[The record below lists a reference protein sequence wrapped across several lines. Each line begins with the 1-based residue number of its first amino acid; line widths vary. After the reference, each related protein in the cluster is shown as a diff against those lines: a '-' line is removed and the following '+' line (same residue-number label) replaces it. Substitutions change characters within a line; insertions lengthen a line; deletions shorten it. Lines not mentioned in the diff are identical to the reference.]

1 MNRVFLQTF
10 GRLRLLDAAGQE
22 CKYPRKGLL
31 LVAYLATGTFAEI
44 SREEAAEFLWGNEDR
59 AVAFTNLRKLIS
71 RLRVAHG
78 SLFTFSPTQ
87 ISLNRHQFVCDADVL
102 GVAHR
107 AETPLSSLV
116 DLVSRTFLSE
126 LDDADGMAAHWLK
139 EQRQKQLELVRAR
152 LLETSADVWTATE
165 AIAARQAAFLILERF
180 PHDQLVRDTL
190 PIGPRPTA
198 AEGVV
203 ERKSESVGTTP
214 MTSVGT
220 ESTFQLPKL
229 PRVALL
235 PPIGIH
241 ASGLDLPTASALI
254 DDVAI
259 GLCALRGLSIV
270 APYTAERIR
279 ASDDKLLLLEKHD
292 ISYVVDTKLT
302 GEGLFVQIIFVP
314 SDEVIYADRFDI
326 ARGLWSSHR
335 KALAEVVKDRILAGL
350 KRNERALRDYEY
362 HPGAYQRYLFG
373 VQQLG
378 RLTLPSVRGARKT
391 FREAL
396 QQNGNFS
403 HAYSGLA
410 KTYSIEWVLTARGDS
425 DLLRKA
431 EESARFAIERNPEI
445 AYGYKELGMA
455 KMYLGELDESLDAL
469 ARAEERSPH
478 YADAIY
484 SFADS
489 LIHASRPKD
498 GLEKIERAISLNP
511 LGPDEYFW
519 CAAGASYFVGAF
531 DKAVARIQSM
541 SNQASAYRLLAA
553 SWAMLG
559 DPKRAHHYRRKD
571 REANPQFDLQKW
583 LAVVPIKEPW
593 QKEMYREGLVKAGY

>member
-1 MNRVFLQTF
+1 MSGVFLQTF
-10 GRLRLLDAAGQE
+10 GSLRLLDAAGRE

-31 LVAYLATGTFAEI
+31 LVAYLATSAFPEI
-44 SREEAAEFLWGNEDR
+44 SREEAAEFLWGHDDR
-59 AVAFTNLRKLIS
+59 ANAFTNLRKLIS

-78 SLFTFSPTQ
+78 SLLTFSPTHV
-87 ISLNRHQFVCDADVL
+87 SLNRDLFVCDADVL
-102 GVAHR
+102 GVMHPT
-107 AETPLSSLV
+107 ETPLSSLV
-116 DLVSRTFLSE
+116 DLINRTFL
-126 LDDADGMAAHWLK
+126 ADIHETEGVSGRWLK
-139 EQRQKQLELVRAR
+139 EQRRKQLELMRAR
-152 LLETSADVWTATE
+152 LLETSAQASTATE
-165 AIAARQAAFLILERF
+165 LAAARQAAFYILERF
-180 PHDQLVRDTL
+180 PDDQLVRDTL
-190 PIGPRPTA
+190 SMTPKVTA
-198 AEGVV
+198 VA
-203 ERKSESVGTTP
+203 RMVGR
-214 MTSVGT
+214 
-220 ESTFQLPKL
+220 ESTPVGATQIAAGGIESAFQSPKL

-235 PPIGIH
+235 PPTGVH
-241 ASGLDLPTASALI
+241 TSGLDLPTASALI

-279 ASDDKLLLLEKHD
+279 ASDEKLLLLEKHQ

-302 GEGLFVQIIFVP
+302 GDGLFVQIIFVP
-314 SDEVIYADRFDI
+314 SDNVIYADRFEI
-326 ARGLWSSHR
+326 ARGLLSSHR
-335 KALAEVVKDRILAGL
+335 KAMAEIVTDRILAEL
-350 KRNERALRDYEY
+350 KRNERALSDYEH
-362 HPGAYQRYLFG
+362 HPGAYQRYLLG
-373 VQQLG
+373 VQQMS

-396 QQNGNFS
+396 QQNANFS

-410 KTYSIEWVLTARGDS
+410 KTYSIEWVLTARGDPE
-425 DLLRKA
+425 LLRKA
-431 EESARFAIERNPEI
+431 EESARFAITRNPEI

-455 KMYLGELDESLDAL
+455 KLYLGELDESLDAL
-469 ARAEERSPH
+469 ARAEELSPH

-498 GLEKIERAISLNP
+498 GLEKIEKAIALNP

-531 DKAVARIQSM
+531 DKAISRIQSM

-553 SWAMLG
+553 SCAMLG
-559 DPKRAHHYRRKD
+559 DSKRAHHYRRKD
-571 REANPQFDLQKW
+571 RMANPQFDLQKW
-583 LAVVPIKEPW
+583 LAVVPIREPW

>member
-1 MNRVFLQTF
+1 MFLQTF

-31 LVAYLATGTFAEI
+31 LIAYLATGASTDI
-44 SREEAAEFLWGNEDR
+44 TREEAAEFLWGNGDR
-59 AVAFTNLRKLIS
+59 ALAFTNLRKLIS
-71 RLRVAHG
+71 RMRVAHG
-78 SLFTFSPTQ
+78 SILTFSATHL
-87 ISLNRHQFVCDADVL
+87 SLNRGDLVCDADVL
-102 GVAHR
+102 GEIHKGEA
-107 AETPLSSLV
+107 PLSPFV
-116 DLVSRTFLSE
+116 DLMSRTFLSE
-126 LDDADGMAAHWLK
+126 LDDADGMAGRWLK
-139 EQRQKQLELVRAR
+139 EQRQKQFELLRAR
-152 LLETSADVWTATE
+152 LLEMSAQVSTATE
-165 AIAARQAAFLILERF
+165 VAAARQAAFFILERF
-180 PHDQLVRDTL
+180 PEDQLVRATL
-190 PIGPRPTA
+190 SIGPRVPVT
-198 AEGVV
+198 EHYV
-203 ERKSESVGTTP
+203 ERKS
-214 MTSVGT
+214 TSVNVT
-220 ESTFQLPKL
+220 PSTNVGAEIPSQPLKL

-235 PPIGIH
+235 PPTGIH
-241 ASGLDLPTASALI
+241 ASGLDLPTATALI

-279 ASDDKLLLLEKHD
+279 ASDDKLLLLEKHE

-302 GEGLFVQIIFVP
+302 ADGLFVQIVFVP
-314 SDEVIYADRFDI
+314 SDNVIYAGRFEI
-326 ARGLWSSHR
+326 SRGLLSSHR
-335 KALAEVVKDRILAGL
+335 KALAEVVTDRILAEL
-350 KRNERALRDYEY
+350 KRNERALSDYEY
-362 HPGAYQRYLFG
+362 HPGAYQRYLLG
-373 VQQLG
+373 VQQMS

-396 QQNGNFS
+396 QHNADFS
-403 HAYSGLA
+403 HAFGGLA

-425 DLLRKA
+425 ELLRKA

-455 KMYLGELDESLDAL
+455 KLYLGELDESLDAL
-469 ARAEERSPH
+469 ARAEELSPH

-484 SFADS
+484 SFADA
-489 LIHASRPKD
+489 LIHASRPKE
-498 GLEKIERAISLNP
+498 GLEKIEKALSLNP

-531 DKAVARIQSM
+531 DKAVSRIQSM

-553 SWAMLG
+553 SCAMLG
-559 DPKRAHHYRRKD
+559 DTRRAHHYRRQD

>member
-1 MNRVFLQTF
+1 MSGVFLQTF
-10 GRLRLLDAAGQE
+10 GRLRLLDAAGRE

-31 LVAYLATGTFAEI
+31 LVAYLATSAFSEI
-44 SREEAAEFLWGNEDR
+44 SREEAAEFLWSHDDR
-59 AVAFTNLRKLIS
+59 AIAFTNLRKLIS

-78 SLFTFSPTQ
+78 SLLTFSPTHV
-87 ISLNRHQFVCDADVL
+87 SLNRDHLVCDADVL
-102 GVAHR
+102 KVMHPT
-107 AETPLSSLV
+107 ETSLSSLV
-116 DLVSRTFLSE
+116 DLINRTFLVDMHE
-126 LDDADGMAAHWLK
+126 PDGVFARWVK
-139 EQRQKQLELVRAR
+139 EQRRKQLELMRAR
-152 LLETSADVWTATE
+152 LLETSAQASSATE
-165 AIAARQAAFLILERF
+165 IAAARQAAFYILERF
-180 PHDQLVRDTL
+180 PDDQLVRDTL
-190 PIGPRPTA
+190 SVAPKVAAAARMFGEITPAGTA
-198 AEGVV
+198 QIATGVI
-203 ERKSESVGTTP
+203 ESA
-214 MTSVGT
+214 
-220 ESTFQLPKL
+220 FQPQKL

-235 PPIGIH
+235 PPTGSYT
-241 ASGLDLPTASALI
+241 SGLDLPTASALI

-279 ASDDKLLLLEKHD
+279 ASDEKLLLLEKHQ

-302 GEGLFVQIIFVP
+302 GDGLFVQIIFVP
-314 SDEVIYADRFDI
+314 SDNVIYADRFEI
-326 ARGLWSSHR
+326 ARGLLSSHR
-335 KALAEVVKDRILAGL
+335 KALAEIVTGRILAEL
-350 KRNERALRDYEY
+350 KRNERALSDYEH
-362 HPGAYQRYLFG
+362 HPGAYQRYLLG
-373 VQQLG
+373 VQQMS

-396 QQNGNFS
+396 QQNANFS

-410 KTYSIEWVLTARGDS
+410 KTYSIEWVLTARGDPE
-425 DLLRKA
+425 LLRKA
-431 EESARFAIERNPEI
+431 EESARSAITRNPEI

-455 KMYLGELDESLDAL
+455 KLYLGELDESLDAL
-469 ARAEERSPH
+469 ARAEELSPH

-498 GLEKIERAISLNP
+498 GLEKIEKAIALNP

-531 DKAVARIQSM
+531 DKAISRIQSM

-553 SWAMLG
+553 SCAMLG
-559 DPKRAHHYRRKD
+559 DSKRAHHYRRKD
-571 REANPQFDLQKW
+571 RMANPQFDLQKW
-583 LAVVPIKEPW
+583 LAVVPIREQW

>member
-1 MNRVFLQTF
+1 MSGVFLQTF
-10 GRLRLLDAAGQE
+10 GRLRLLDAAGRE

-31 LVAYLATGTFAEI
+31 LVAYLATSAFSEI
-44 SREEAAEFLWGNEDR
+44 SREEAAEFLWSHDDR
-59 AVAFTNLRKLIS
+59 AIAFTNLRKLIS

-78 SLFTFSPTQ
+78 SLLTFSPTHV
-87 ISLNRHQFVCDADVL
+87 SLNRDHLVCDADVL
-102 GVAHR
+102 KVMHPT
-107 AETPLSSLV
+107 ETSLSSLV
-116 DLVSRTFLSE
+116 DLINRTFLVDMHE
-126 LDDADGMAAHWLK
+126 PDGVFARWVK
-139 EQRQKQLELVRAR
+139 EQRRKQLELMRAR
-152 LLETSADVWTATE
+152 LLETSAQASSATE
-165 AIAARQAAFLILERF
+165 IAAARQAAFYILERF
-180 PHDQLVRDTL
+180 PDDQLVRDTL
-190 PIGPRPTA
+190 SVAPKVAAAARMFGEITPAGTA
-198 AEGVV
+198 QIATGVI
-203 ERKSESVGTTP
+203 ESA
-214 MTSVGT
+214 
-220 ESTFQLPKL
+220 FQPQKL

-235 PPIGIH
+235 PPTGSYT
-241 ASGLDLPTASALI
+241 SGLDLPTASALI

-279 ASDDKLLLLEKHD
+279 ASDEKLLLLEKHQ

-302 GEGLFVQIIFVP
+302 GDGLFVQIIFVP
-314 SDEVIYADRFDI
+314 SDNVIYADRFEI
-326 ARGLWSSHR
+326 ARGLLSSHR
-335 KALAEVVKDRILAGL
+335 KALAEIVTGRILAEL
-350 KRNERALRDYEY
+350 KRNERALSDYEH
-362 HPGAYQRYLFG
+362 HPGAYQRYLLG
-373 VQQLG
+373 VQQMS

-396 QQNGNFS
+396 QQNANFS

-410 KTYSIEWVLTARGDS
+410 KTYSIEWVLTARGDPE
-425 DLLRKA
+425 LLRKA
-431 EESARFAIERNPEI
+431 EESARSAITRNPEI

-455 KMYLGELDESLDAL
+455 KLYLGELDESLDAL
-469 ARAEERSPH
+469 ARAEELSPH

-498 GLEKIERAISLNP
+498 GLEKIEKAIALNP

-531 DKAVARIQSM
+531 DQAISRIQSM

-553 SWAMLG
+553 SCAMLG
-559 DPKRAHHYRRKD
+559 DSKRAHHYRRKD
-571 REANPQFDLQKW
+571 RMANPQFDLQKW
-583 LAVVPIKEPW
+583 LAVVPIREQW

>member
-1 MNRVFLQTF
+1 VSGVFLQTF
-10 GRLRLLDAAGQE
+10 GRLRLLDAAGRE

-31 LVAYLATGTFAEI
+31 LVAYLATSAFSEI
-44 SREEAAEFLWGNEDR
+44 SREEAAEFLWSHDDR
-59 AVAFTNLRKLIS
+59 AIAFTNLRKLIS

-78 SLFTFSPTQ
+78 SLLTFSPTHV
-87 ISLNRHQFVCDADVL
+87 SLNRDHLVCDADVL
-102 GVAHR
+102 KVMHPT
-107 AETPLSSLV
+107 ETSLSSLV
-116 DLVSRTFLSE
+116 DLINRTFLVDMHE
-126 LDDADGMAAHWLK
+126 PDGVFARWVK
-139 EQRQKQLELVRAR
+139 EQRRKQLELMRAR
-152 LLETSADVWTATE
+152 LLETSAQASSATE
-165 AIAARQAAFLILERF
+165 IAAARQAAFYILERF
-180 PHDQLVRDTL
+180 PDDQLVRDTL
-190 PIGPRPTA
+190 SVAPKVAAAARMFGEITPAGTA
-198 AEGVV
+198 QIATGVI
-203 ERKSESVGTTP
+203 ESA
-214 MTSVGT
+214 
-220 ESTFQLPKL
+220 FQPQKL

-235 PPIGIH
+235 PPTGSYT
-241 ASGLDLPTASALI
+241 SGLDLPTASALI

-279 ASDDKLLLLEKHD
+279 ASDEKLLLLEKHQ

-302 GEGLFVQIIFVP
+302 GDGLFVQIIFVP
-314 SDEVIYADRFDI
+314 SDNVIYADRFEI
-326 ARGLWSSHR
+326 ARGLLSSHR
-335 KALAEVVKDRILAGL
+335 KALAEIVTGRILAEL
-350 KRNERALRDYEY
+350 KRNERALSDYEH
-362 HPGAYQRYLFG
+362 HPGAYQRYLLG
-373 VQQLG
+373 VQQMS

-396 QQNGNFS
+396 QQNANFS

-410 KTYSIEWVLTARGDS
+410 KTYSIEWVLTARGDPE
-425 DLLRKA
+425 LLRKA
-431 EESARFAIERNPEI
+431 EESARSAITRNPEI

-455 KMYLGELDESLDAL
+455 KLYLGELDESLDAL
-469 ARAEERSPH
+469 ARAEELSPH

-498 GLEKIERAISLNP
+498 GLEKIEKAIALNP

-531 DKAVARIQSM
+531 DKAISRIQSM

-553 SWAMLG
+553 SCAMLG
-559 DPKRAHHYRRKD
+559 DSKRAHHYRRKD
-571 REANPQFDLQKW
+571 RMANPQFDLQKW
-583 LAVVPIKEPW
+583 LAVVPIREQW

>member
-1 MNRVFLQTF
+1 MSGVFLQTF
-10 GRLRLLDAAGQE
+10 GRLRLLDAAGRE

-31 LVAYLATGTFAEI
+31 LVAYLATSAFSEI
-44 SREEAAEFLWGNEDR
+44 SREEAAEFLWSHDDR
-59 AVAFTNLRKLIS
+59 AIAFTNLRKLIS

-78 SLFTFSPTQ
+78 SLLTFSPTHV
-87 ISLNRHQFVCDADVL
+87 SLNRDHLVCDADVL
-102 GVAHR
+102 KVMHPT
-107 AETPLSSLV
+107 ETSLSSLV
-116 DLVSRTFLSE
+116 DLINRTFLVDMHE
-126 LDDADGMAAHWLK
+126 PDGVFARWVK
-139 EQRQKQLELVRAR
+139 EQRRKQLELMRAR
-152 LLETSADVWTATE
+152 LLETSAQASSATE
-165 AIAARQAAFLILERF
+165 IAAARQAAFYILERF
-180 PHDQLVRDTL
+180 PDDQLVRDTL
-190 PIGPRPTA
+190 SVAPKVAAAARMFGEITPAGTA
-198 AEGVV
+198 QIATGVI
-203 ERKSESVGTTP
+203 ESA
-214 MTSVGT
+214 
-220 ESTFQLPKL
+220 FQPQKL

-235 PPIGIH
+235 PPTGSYT
-241 ASGLDLPTASALI
+241 SGLDLPTASALI

-279 ASDDKLLLLEKHD
+279 ASDEKLLLLEKHQ

-302 GEGLFVQIIFVP
+302 GDGLFVQIIFVP
-314 SDEVIYADRFDI
+314 SDNVIYADRFEI
-326 ARGLWSSHR
+326 ARGLLSSHR
-335 KALAEVVKDRILAGL
+335 KALAEIVTGRILAEL
-350 KRNERALRDYEY
+350 KRNERALSDYEH
-362 HPGAYQRYLFG
+362 HPGAYQRYLLG
-373 VQQLG
+373 VQQMS

-396 QQNGNFS
+396 QQNANFS

-410 KTYSIEWVLTARGDS
+410 KTYSIEWVLTARGDPE
-425 DLLRKA
+425 LLRKA
-431 EESARFAIERNPEI
+431 EESARSAIRRNPEI

-455 KMYLGELDESLDAL
+455 KLYLGELDESLDAL
-469 ARAEERSPH
+469 ARAEELSPH

-498 GLEKIERAISLNP
+498 GLEKIEKAIALNP

-531 DKAVARIQSM
+531 DKAISRIQSM

-553 SWAMLG
+553 SCAMLG
-559 DPKRAHHYRRKD
+559 DSKRAHHYRRKD
-571 REANPQFDLQKW
+571 RMANPQFDLQKW
-583 LAVVPIKEPW
+583 LAVVPIREQW

>member
-1 MNRVFLQTF
+1 MSGVFLETF
-10 GRLRLLDAAGQE
+10 GRLRLLDAAGRE

-31 LVAYLATGTFAEI
+31 LVAYLATSAFSEI
-44 SREEAAEFLWGNEDR
+44 SREEAAEFLWSHDDR
-59 AVAFTNLRKLIS
+59 AIAFTNLRKLIS

-78 SLFTFSPTQ
+78 SLLTFSPTHV
-87 ISLNRHQFVCDADVL
+87 SLNRDHLVCDADVL
-102 GVAHR
+102 KVMHPT
-107 AETPLSSLV
+107 ETSLSSLV
-116 DLVSRTFLSE
+116 DLINRTFL
-126 LDDADGMAAHWLK
+126 ADMHEPDGVLARWVK
-139 EQRQKQLELVRAR
+139 EQRRKQLELMRAR
-152 LLETSADVWTATE
+152 LLETSAQASSATE
-165 AIAARQAAFLILERF
+165 IAAARQAAFYILERF
-180 PHDQLVRDTL
+180 PDDQLVRDTL
-190 PIGPRPTA
+190 SMAPKVA
-198 AEGVV
+198 AAARMFGGEITP
-203 ERKSESVGTTP
+203 VGTAQIATG
-214 MTSVGT
+214 VI
-220 ESTFQLPKL
+220 ESAFQPQKL

-235 PPIGIH
+235 PPTGSYT
-241 ASGLDLPTASALI
+241 SGLDLPTASALI

-279 ASDDKLLLLEKHD
+279 ASDEKLLLLEKHQ

-302 GEGLFVQIIFVP
+302 GDGLFVQIIFVP
-314 SDEVIYADRFDI
+314 SDNVIYADRFEI
-326 ARGLWSSHR
+326 ARGLLSSHR
-335 KALAEVVKDRILAGL
+335 KALAEIVTGRILAEL
-350 KRNERALRDYEY
+350 KRNERALSDYEH
-362 HPGAYQRYLFG
+362 HPGAYQRYLLG
-373 VQQLG
+373 VQQMS

-396 QQNGNFS
+396 QQNANFS

-410 KTYSIEWVLTARGDS
+410 KTYSIEWVLTARGDPE
-425 DLLRKA
+425 LLRKA
-431 EESARFAIERNPEI
+431 EESARSAITRNPEI

-455 KMYLGELDESLDAL
+455 KLYLGELDESLDAL
-469 ARAEERSPH
+469 ARAEELSPH

-498 GLEKIERAISLNP
+498 GLEKIEKAIALNP

-531 DKAVARIQSM
+531 DKAISRIQSM

-553 SWAMLG
+553 SCAMLG
-559 DPKRAHHYRRKD
+559 DSKRAHHYRRKD
-571 REANPQFDLQKW
+571 RMANPQFDLQKW
-583 LAVVPIKEPW
+583 LAVVPIREPW

>member
-1 MNRVFLQTF
+1 VSGVFLQTF
-10 GRLRLLDAAGQE
+10 GRLRLLDAAGRE

-31 LVAYLATGTFAEI
+31 LVAYLATSAFSEI
-44 SREEAAEFLWGNEDR
+44 SREEAAEFLWSHDDR
-59 AVAFTNLRKLIS
+59 AIAFTNLRKLIS

-78 SLFTFSPTQ
+78 SLLTFSPTHV
-87 ISLNRHQFVCDADVL
+87 SLNRDHLVCDADVL
-102 GVAHR
+102 KVMHPT
-107 AETPLSSLV
+107 ETSLSSLV
-116 DLVSRTFLSE
+116 DLINRTFLVDMHE
-126 LDDADGMAAHWLK
+126 PDGVFARWVK
-139 EQRQKQLELVRAR
+139 EQRRKQLELMRAR
-152 LLETSADVWTATE
+152 LLETSAQASSATE
-165 AIAARQAAFLILERF
+165 IAAARQAAFYILERF
-180 PHDQLVRDTL
+180 PDDQLVRDTL
-190 PIGPRPTA
+190 SVAPKVAAAARMFGEITPAGTA
-198 AEGVV
+198 QIATGVI
-203 ERKSESVGTTP
+203 ESA
-214 MTSVGT
+214 
-220 ESTFQLPKL
+220 FQPQKL

-235 PPIGIH
+235 PPTGSYT
-241 ASGLDLPTASALI
+241 SGLDLPTASALI

-279 ASDDKLLLLEKHD
+279 ASDEKLLLLEKHQ

-302 GEGLFVQIIFVP
+302 GDGLFVQIIFVP
-314 SDEVIYADRFDI
+314 SDNVIYADRFEI
-326 ARGLWSSHR
+326 ARGLLSSHR
-335 KALAEVVKDRILAGL
+335 KALAEIVTGRILAEL
-350 KRNERALRDYEY
+350 KRNERALSDYEH
-362 HPGAYQRYLFG
+362 HPGAYQRYLLG
-373 VQQLG
+373 VQQMS

-396 QQNGNFS
+396 QQNANFS

-410 KTYSIEWVLTARGDS
+410 KTYSIEWVLTARGDPE
-425 DLLRKA
+425 LLRKA
-431 EESARFAIERNPEI
+431 EESARSAIRRNPEI

-455 KMYLGELDESLDAL
+455 KLYLGELDESLDAL
-469 ARAEERSPH
+469 ARAEELSPH

-498 GLEKIERAISLNP
+498 GLEKIEKAIALNP

-531 DKAVARIQSM
+531 DKAISRIQSM

-553 SWAMLG
+553 SCAMLG
-559 DPKRAHHYRRKD
+559 DSKRAHHYRRKD
-571 REANPQFDLQKW
+571 RMANPQFDLQKW
-583 LAVVPIKEPW
+583 LAVVPIREQW